1 MFFSEILNF
10 LYKKNCLFCNNKKE
24 NSFFCSKCKK
34 EVKFNE
40 FKILKTID
48 GVNIYSCCNY
58 SGIPQKLVR
67 LLKFHNKKILS
78 SEIAKLMKQ
87 YIDFLN
93 IDFSDYEIIC
103 VPLHIKKKKKRG
115 FNQCEL
121 ISIELSKLLEINVN
135 FDLIKRIKNTKPMYN
150 LKINE
155 RIENLKDAFL
165 VEKQNFHNKKLLLID
180 DIITTG
186 TTVSEIIKSLKK
198 ENITEI
204 ICLSFTNTD
213 KTSINIK

>member
-10 LYKKNCLFCNNKKE
+10 LYKKSCLFCNNRKE
-24 NSFFCSKCKK
+24 NTFLCSKCKK

-40 FKILKTID
+40 FKILKNTD
-48 GVNIYSCCNY
+48 GINIYSCCNY
-58 SGIPQKLVR
+58 SGVPQKLVR
-67 LLKFHNKKILS
+67 LLKFHNKKVLS
-78 SEIAKLMKQ
+78 VEIAKLMKQ

-103 VPLHIKKKKKRG
+103 VPLHKKKKKKRG

-121 ISIELSKLLEINVN
+121 ISNELSKLLDINVN

-155 RIENLKDAFL
+155 RRENLKDAFL

-186 TTVSEIIKSLKK
+186 TTVSEIIKSLKN

-204 ICLSFTNTD
+204 TCLSFTNTD

>member
-10 LYKKNCLFCNNKKE
+10 LYKKSCLFCNNKKE
-24 NSFFCSKCKK
+24 NSFFCSNCKK
-34 EVKFNE
+34 EIKFNE
-40 FKILKTID
+40 FKILKNID

-67 LLKFHNKKILS
+67 LLKFHNKKFLS
-78 SEIAKLMKQ
+78 VDIAKIMKE
-87 YIDFLN
+87 YIDFFN
-93 IDFSDYEIIC
+93 INFSEYEIIC
-103 VPLHIKKKKKRG
+103 VPLYKNKKKKRG

-121 ISIELSKLLEINVN
+121 ISIELSKLLELPYN

-150 LKINE
+150 LKIDE

-165 VEKQNFHNKKLLLID
+165 VDKQYFHNKKILLID

-198 ENITEI
+198 ENINEI
-204 ICLSFTNTD
+204 TCLSFTNTD
-213 KTSINIK
+213 KSNINIK

>member
-1 MFFSEILNF
+1 MFLSEILNF
-10 LYKKNCLFCNNKKE
+10 LYKKSCLICGNKRE

-34 EVKFNE
+34 EIKFNE

-78 SEIAKLMKQ
+78 VNIAKLIKE

-93 IDFSDYEIIC
+93 LDFTDYEIIC
-103 VPLHIKKKKKRG
+103 VPLHKNKKKKRG

-121 ISIELSKLLEINVN
+121 ISKELSKLLDIPFN

-150 LKINE
+150 LKIEE
-155 RIENLKDAFL
+155 RKENLKDAFF

-186 TTVSEIIKSLKK
+186 TTVSEILKSLKN
-198 ENITEI
+198 ENITDI
-204 ICLSFTNTD
+204 ICISFTNTD
-213 KTSINIK
+213 KSGINIK

>member
-10 LYKKNCLFCNNKKE
+10 LYKKSCLICHNKKE
-24 NSFFCSKCKK
+24 NSFLCSKCRK
-34 EVKFNE
+34 EIKFND
-40 FKILKTID
+40 FKVLKIID
-48 GVNIYSCCNY
+48 GINIYSCCNY

-67 LLKFHNKKILS
+67 LLKFHNKKVLS
-78 SEIAKLMKQ
+78 LDIAKIMKE
-87 YIDFLN
+87 YTEFLN
-93 IDFSDYEIIC
+93 LDFSDFEIVC
-103 VPLHIKKKKKRG
+103 VPLHKKKKKKRG

-121 ISIELSKLLEINVN
+121 ISLELSKLLNIPCN
-135 FDLIKRIKNTKPMYN
+135 FNLLKRIKNTKPMYN

-165 VEKQNFHNKKLLLID
+165 VEKQYYNGKKLLLID

-198 ENITEI
+198 ENISDI
-204 ICLSFTNTD
+204 VCLSFTNTD
-213 KTSINIK
+213 KSSINIK

>member
-10 LYKKNCLFCNNKKE
+10 LYKKSCLICGNKKE
-24 NSFFCSKCKK
+24 NSFFCSKCEK
-34 EVKFNE
+34 EVKYNE
-40 FKILKTID
+40 FNILKNIE
-48 GVNIYSCCNY
+48 GINIYSCCNY

-78 SEIAKLMKQ
+78 VDIAKLMNN
-87 YIDFLN
+87 YINFLN
-93 IDFSDYEIIC
+93 LDFSDYEIIC
-103 VPLHIKKKKKRG
+103 VPLHKNKKKKRG

-121 ISIELSKLLEINVN
+121 ISNELSELLKIPVN

-150 LKINE
+150 LKISE
-155 RIENLKDAFL
+155 RKENLKDAFN

-198 ENITEI
+198 ENINEI
-204 ICLSFTNTD
+204 VCLSFTNTD
-213 KTSINIK
+213 KSNITIK

>member
-10 LYKKNCLFCNNKKE
+10 LYKKSCLICGNKKE

-34 EVKFNE
+34 ELKFNE

-48 GVNIYSCCNY
+48 GVNIYSCFNY
-58 SGIPQKLVR
+58 SGVPQKLIR

-78 SEIAKLMKQ
+78 VDIAKLMKD

-93 IDFSDYEIIC
+93 LDFTDYEIIC
-103 VPLHIKKKKKRG
+103 VPLHKNKQKKRG

-121 ISIELSKLLEINVN
+121 ISNELSKLLETPVN
-135 FDLIKRIKNTKPMYN
+135 FDLIKRIKETKSMYN
-150 LKINE
+150 LKIDE
-155 RIENLKDAFL
+155 RRENLKDAFF
-165 VEKQNFHNKKLLLID
+165 VEKQNFNNKKILLID

-204 ICLSFTNTD
+204 TCLSFTNTD
-213 KTSINIK
+213 KSNITIK

>member
-10 LYKKNCLFCNNKKE
+10 LYKKSCLICGNKKE
-24 NSFFCSKCKK
+24 NSFFCSKCEK
-34 EVKFNE
+34 EVKYNE
-40 FKILKTID
+40 FKILKTIE
-48 GVNIYSCCNY
+48 GINIYSCCNY

-78 SEIAKLMKQ
+78 VDIAKLMNN
-87 YIDFLN
+87 YINFLN
-93 IDFSDYEIIC
+93 LDFSDYEIIC
-103 VPLHIKKKKKRG
+103 VPLHKNKKKKRG

-121 ISIELSKLLEINVN
+121 ISNELSKLLNIPVN
-135 FDLIKRIKNTKPMYN
+135 FNLIKRIKNTKPMYN
-150 LKINE
+150 LKISE
-155 RIENLKDAFL
+155 RKENLKDAFN

-198 ENITEI
+198 ENINEI
-204 ICLSFTNTD
+204 VCLSFTNTD
-213 KTSINIK
+213 KSNITIK